1 MSSLFS
7 PFTLRGITF
16 RNRVGIS
23 PMCMYSSTDGFA
35 NDWHLMHLGSLAG
48 GGAAVVIS
56 EATAVTS
63 DGRISG
69 NDLGIWSDAHIA
81 ELKRVT
87 DFVKGLG
94 AVPGVQLA
102 HAGRKAGT
110 LRPWDRPNQVPR
122 DPGGWEPVAP
132 SAIAFNERHRTP
144 RALTEAE
151 IGEAVQAFADGARR
165 AREAGFQVAE
175 IHAAHG
181 YLLHQFLSPLS
192 NQRTDGYGGSYENRT
207 RIVREVAVAIRK
219 EWPED
224 LPLFIRFSAT
234 DYAEGGWDLEQTVR
248 LAKELQPLGVD
259 LADLSSGGA
268 VPVAPPNIHPGY
280 QVPFAEAV
288 KAAGVPSAAVG
299 LITEPQQAEA
309 IIAEGKADLVL
320 LGRAVLR
327 EPHWPL
333 QAAKVLGGTVEW
345 PGQYERA

>member
-1 MSSLFS
+1 
-7 PFTLRGITF
+7 
-16 RNRVGIS
+16 
-23 PMCMYSSTDGFA
+23 MCMYSSVDGFA

-48 GGAAVVIS
+48 GGAGLVIS
-56 EATAVTS
+56 EATAVTE

-69 NDLGIWSDAHIA
+69 NDLGIWKDEHVA

-87 DFVKGLG
+87 KFVEDLG

-110 LRPWDRPNQVPR
+110 LRPWDRPSQVPR
-122 DPGGWEPVAP
+122 HPGGWEPVGP
-132 SAIAFNERHRTP
+132 SAIPFNERHATP
-144 RALTEAE
+144 RALSEAG
-151 IGEAVQAFADGARR
+151 IGEVVQAFADGARR
-165 AREAGFQVAE
+165 AYEAGFKVAE

-192 NQRTDGYGGSYENRT
+192 NLRTDGYGGSFENRT
-207 RIVREVAVAIRK
+207 RIVKEVAVAIRGV
-219 EWPED
+219 WPAE

-248 LAKELQPLGVD
+248 LAVELKELGVD

-280 QVPFAEAV
+280 QVPFAAAV

-309 IIAEGKADLVL
+309 IIAEGQADLVL
-320 LGRAVLR
+320 LGRAALR
-327 EPHWPL
+327 EKHWPL
-333 QAAKVLGGTVEW
+333 SAAKVLGATAEW